1 MTAIFKRELH
11 SYLNGVIGPA
21 VIALLLLVAG
31 ALTAVLNLLAG
42 AAQFVYVLN
51 YMQFALIVA
60 VPVLGMRAF
69 SEEKKNRVDR
79 LLYTLPIKLSDI
91 VLGKYFAALAVFGIS
106 CAVLAV
112 YPLALRTQGMSYLA
126 TSYVALI
133 TLFLLGA
140 ALLAVCMLLS
150 SLTDSPIVAV
160 LLGIGGTVLL
170 FLPDVLVAVTPASGA
185 FARLLLSVA
194 VFSRYSNVCSGV
206 FELGTL
212 VLYLSITAFC
222 LLLTVQVMERKRRR

>member
-11 SYLNGVIGPA
+11 SYMRGVIGPA

-31 ALTAVLNLLAG
+31 VLTAIVNLLAG
-42 AAQFVYVLN
+42 VAQLAYVLN

-60 VPVLGMRAF
+60 MPVLAMRAF

-79 LLYTLPIKLSDI
+79 LLYTLPLKLSSV
-91 VLGKYFAALAVFGIS
+91 VLGKYFAALAVFGMS
-106 CAVLAV
+106 CAVLAL

-126 TSYVALI
+126 TSYVALL

-140 ALLAVCMLLS
+140 ALLAFCMLLS
-150 SLTDSPIVAV
+150 SLTESSIVAV

-170 FLPDVLVAVTPASGA
+170 FLPDVLVAFTPVSGA
-185 FARLLLSVA
+185 LSRMLLSVA
-194 VFSRYSNVCSGV
+194 VFSRYSDVCSGV
-206 FELGTL
+206 FALGTP
-212 VLYLSITAFC
+212 VLYLSITALC

>member
-11 SYLNGVIGPA
+11 SYMRGVIGPA

-31 ALTAVLNLLAG
+31 VLTAIVNLLVG
-42 AAQFVYVLN
+42 ASQLAYVLN

-60 VPVLGMRAF
+60 MPVLAMRAF

-79 LLYTLPIKLSDI
+79 LLYTLPIKLSSV
-91 VLGKYFAALAVFGIS
+91 VLGKYFAALAVFGMS

-112 YPLALRTQGMSYLA
+112 YPLALHTQGMSYLT
-126 TSYVALI
+126 TSYVALL
-133 TLFLLGA
+133 TFFLLGA
-140 ALLAVCMLLS
+140 ALLAFCMLLS
-150 SLTDSPIVAV
+150 SLTESSIVAV

-170 FLPDVLVAVTPASGA
+170 FLPDVLVSLTPASGA

-194 VFSRYSNVCSGV
+194 VFSRYSDVCSGV
-206 FELGTL
+206 LALDTP
-212 VLYLSITAFC
+212 VLYLSITALC

>member
-11 SYLNGVIGPA
+11 SYMRGVIGPA

-31 ALTAVLNLLAG
+31 VLTAIVNLLAG
-42 AAQFVYVLN
+42 VAQLAYVLN

-60 VPVLGMRAF
+60 MPVLAMRAF
-69 SEEKKNRVDR
+69 AEEKKNRVDR

-91 VLGKYFAALAVFGIS
+91 VLGKYFAALAVFGMS

-112 YPLALRTQGMSYLA
+112 YPLALRTQGMSHLV
-126 TSYVALI
+126 TSYVALV

-140 ALLAVCMLLS
+140 ALLAFCMLLS
-150 SLTDSPIVAV
+150 SLTESSIVAV

-170 FLPDVLVAVTPASGA
+170 LLPDALVAFTPVSGA

-194 VFSRYSNVCSGV
+194 VFSRYSNVCNGL
-206 FELGTL
+206 FELGTP
-212 VLYLSITAFC
+212 VLYLSITALC
-222 LLLTVQVMERKRRR
+222 LLATVQVVERKRRR